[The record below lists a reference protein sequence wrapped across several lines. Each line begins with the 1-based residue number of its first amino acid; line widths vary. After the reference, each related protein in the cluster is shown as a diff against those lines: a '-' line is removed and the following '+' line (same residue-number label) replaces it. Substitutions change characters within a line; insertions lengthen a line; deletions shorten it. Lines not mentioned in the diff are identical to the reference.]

1 MSKYIIFISTA
12 VSAFLF
18 ITPAIAE
25 KISLTNLS
33 AYINSLSIIKT
44 NFIQIN
50 SDGSKD
56 EGQLYMNRP
65 GRLRLEYAPPNNAL
79 VIASTGSVAIYDDK
93 SKSGPAVF
101 PLKHSPLNFFLQ
113 NNVDLKNNGMVSKH
127 IKKQEY
133 TIVITRDPR
142 GKIPG
147 EIEMAFSDNPTTLRQ
162 WTITDQSNQKTTI
175 ILGKLHKQKFLP
187 RSLFSIS
194 MNRPDVN

>member
-1 MSKYIIFISTA
+1 
-12 VSAFLF
+12 
-18 ITPAIAE
+18 
-25 KISLTNLS
+25 
-33 AYINSLSIIKT
+33 
-44 NFIQIN
+44 
-50 SDGSKD
+50 
-56 EGQLYMNRP
+56 
-65 GRLRLEYAPPNNAL
+65 
-79 VIASTGSVAIYDDK
+79 
-93 SKSGPAVF
+93 
-101 PLKHSPLNFFLQ
+101 
-113 NNVDLKNNGMVSKH
+113 VSKH

-147 EIEMAFSDNPTTLRQ
+147 EIEMAFSGNPTTLRQ